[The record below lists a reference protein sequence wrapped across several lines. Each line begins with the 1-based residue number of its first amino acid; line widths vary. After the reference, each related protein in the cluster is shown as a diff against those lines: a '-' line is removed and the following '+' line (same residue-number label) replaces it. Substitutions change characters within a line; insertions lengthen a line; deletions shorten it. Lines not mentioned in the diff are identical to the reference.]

1 MAFGKKNKVKIDP
14 FSYNTGLLGE
24 AGIGKTTIIK
34 EMCEKHLGEDGY
46 LFVECGK
53 EDGADAIEDIN
64 YINCPEYSAEYDEYN
79 NSVGFS
85 ELIEDIIENK
95 TTEYPNL
102 RVVIIDTYDQL
113 REIVVPEVIRLHNK
127 DNPEKK
133 VKSIK
138 AAFGGYMAGEDMVDD
153 IILDALWSL
162 KNVGVHFICIGHL
175 KQREISDAITGD
187 TYTQVTT
194 DMSMRSFNKLKNKLH
209 FLGVATINREI
220 IKEKKNAKSKDS
232 KGVIVGE
239 SRQITFRDNNY
250 SIDAKSRFASI
261 AAQIDFDPDVL
272 YNTLCEAIETESKKS
287 GRTIEEVSAEQEK
300 AKADRMKEI
309 AEAEEKNKKAK
320 EEKDDLAEAIK
331 SITQYLQQNQ
341 GEKDKIKPILVKFR
355 ELEIKK
361 PTEIRTLSD
370 AQSILDIIM

>member
-14 FSYNTGLLGE
+14 FSYNIGLLGE

-102 RVVIIDTYDQL
+102 RVVVIDTYDQL
-113 REIVVPEVIRLHNK
+113 REIVIPEIVRLHNK
-127 DNPEKK
+127 ENPEKR

-138 AAFGGYMAGEDMVDD
+138 AAFGGFMAGEDMVDD
-153 IILDALWSL
+153 MILDALWSL
-162 KNVGVHFICIGHL
+162 KTVGVHFICIGHL
-175 KQREISDAITGD
+175 KQREITDAISGES
-187 TYTQVTT
+187 YMQVTT

-220 IKEKKNAKSKDS
+220 IKEKKNANSKDT
-232 KGVIVGE
+232 KNVVVGE
-239 SRQITFRDNNY
+239 TRQITFRDNNY

-261 AAQIDFDPDVL
+261 SNQINFDADIL
-272 YNTLCEAIETESKKS
+272 YQTLCDAIELESKKS
-287 GRTIEEVSAEQEK
+287 GRSLEDVKAEQER
-300 AKADRMKEI
+300 AEAVRMQEI
-309 AEAEEKNKKAK
+309 AEAEEKNKAKKELDVVITKINDYLKENKA
-320 EEKDDLAEAIK
+320 DM
-331 SITQYLQQNQ
+331 S
-341 GEKDKIKPILVKFR
+341 KIKPILTKCK
-355 ELEIKK
+355 EYGIKTPSEITSLE
-361 PTEIRTLSD
+361 D
-370 AQSILDIIM
+370 AKAILKLIM